1 MRLPAATLVVLLLT
15 FKLPVRNAERC
26 AALRDREAERKRDA
40 DAQACLA
47 DAQACLD
54 KYGLANYMA
63 KSTAGY
69 LTEPEKSSKSHNQ
82 TVRGNK
88 YGLAYIAKREMY
100 RHTHKGDFNEAK
112 SREHVREMYRHT
124 HKGDFNEAEREP
136 ERYQTAMHTEST
148 ARTKVREHAH
158 EMYRHTERELRRRY
172 INEAEREPER
182 SGWTCML
189 LVLFPCS
196 GA

>member
-1 MRLPAATLVVLLLT
+1 MGRAFVGQVV
-15 FKLPVRNAERC
+15 V
-26 AALRDREAERKRDA
+26 EAEREPERYQTA
-40 DAQACLA
+40 
-47 DAQACLD
+47 
-54 KYGLANYMA
+54 MHTE
-63 KSTAGY
+63 STA
-69 LTEPEKSSKSHNQ
+69 LTK
-82 TVRGNK
+82 VREH
-88 YGLAYIAKREMY
+88 AREMY
-100 RHTHKGDFNEAK
+100 RHTYGNFNEA
-112 SREHVREMYRHT
+112 EEMYRHT
-124 HKGDFNEAEREP
+124 YGNFNEAEREP